1 MSSGG
6 DWLLAQELLE
16 RGDPEFVDRLRAI
29 NDADVLGRFAERW
42 YNDPSPNARRLLLA
56 YLERPLNAYRHEAL
70 VKRLFKHAEAAGDD
84 AVMARFLVA
93 FDRSVRRAIRKRS
106 HVERV
111 LFDSGEEAARQV
123 SQWNDQGFDS
133 GNHWDRGVQGPG
145 RFAAGGSWSEN
156 FLTVPGGTTMPRGS
170 VVSYRVRDPVAGKW
184 KVEAPDWVGKLRLD
198 PKSYRLATEPP
209 ESVRKQL
216 ETFRLFSLR
225 TRYYLRRRA
234 WRYFRRLG
242 KGVSPLPASPTGGAG
257 HRFDR
262 YIAAIAEAL
271 VLYEDADV
279 GSGVAFLDNWGLI
292 HALFHHSPVLENLPR
307 GWRVADDRSLSEL
320 EPAPI
325 YEDLWRSSPRALFEL
340 IVGARCRPVRQWA
353 VRMLGRVPADARAAV
368 SAEELIGLL
377 GHGDPEIVSASLD
390 WLRASPDLA
399 SVGPERWLAVAE
411 AASPES
417 VEMLAEIMSSQITP
431 DRVSLGDVV
440 RLAAC
445 RPLPLARLGLTWL
458 KAKSPADDDE
468 RRCLFLL
475 LEAQSE
481 PLRPEILSW
490 VQSTLG
496 SALDFQAGWVLEF
509 LDSRHADARAEGMSW
524 FRAEP
529 RARDDVSLWQRL
541 MESPHDDVRLPLA
554 TDLEVRMAKGNGNL
568 DLSLALDPERLRLL
582 WASVLL
588 NVRRGGRVKPRV
600 VEQVAHRLGHRPEEA
615 EILLPLLGV
624 ALHSLRAPERRAA
637 LVAVVRLVEDR
648 PDSIPLVRRAFPE
661 LQWA

>member
-6 DWLLAQELLE
+6 DWLLVQELLE

-29 NDADVLGRFAERW
+29 DDADALGRFAERW
-42 YNDPSPNARRLLLA
+42 YADPSPNARRLLLA

-70 VKRLFKHAEAAGDD
+70 IKRLFKHAEAAGDD
-84 AVMARFLVA
+84 TLMARFLVV
-93 FDRSVRRAIRKRS
+93 FDRSVRRAIRKKS
-106 HVERV
+106 HQEHAP
-111 LFDSGEEAARQV
+111 FDSWEEAARQIA
-123 SQWNDQGFDS
+123 QWNGQGFDS
-133 GNHWDRGVQGPG
+133 ASRYDRGGRGPG
-145 RFAAGGSWSEN
+145 RFVAVGVWSEN
-156 FLTVPGGTTMPRGS
+156 FLTVPGGTTMPRGAS
-170 VVSYRVRDPVAGKW
+170 VSYTVWYPVVNRT
-184 KVEAPDWVGKLRLD
+184 VEAPDWVKTFKLD
-198 PKSYRLATEPP
+198 PKAYRDATEPP
-209 ESVRKQL
+209 ETVRKQL
-216 ETFRLFSLR
+216 WSRRLFSLR

-242 KGVSPLPASPTGGAG
+242 KDVAAPPASQTAEAG
-257 HRFDR
+257 HRADR
-262 YIAAIAEAL
+262 YIAAISEAL

-279 GSGVAFLDNWGLI
+279 ASGVAFLDNWGLI

-307 GWRVADDRSLSEL
+307 GWRLAEDRSLSEL

-325 YEDLWRSSPRALFEL
+325 YEDRWRSAPRALFEL
-340 IVGARCRPVRQWA
+340 IVRARCRPVRQWA
-353 VRMLGRVPADARAAV
+353 VQMLSRVPADARAAV
-368 SAEELIGLL
+368 TVEELIGLL
-377 GHGDPEIVSASLD
+377 GHGDPEIVSAALD

-399 SVGPERWLAVAE
+399 AVGPERWLAAAE

-417 VEMLAEIMSSQITP
+417 VEILAEIMSGQVAA
-431 DRVSLGDVV
+431 DRSSIGDAV

-458 KAKSPADDDE
+458 KAKMPASDEE
-468 RRCLFLL
+468 RRGLFLL

-481 PLRPEILSW
+481 PLRPDILGW
-490 VQSTLG
+490 LRSTLD
-496 SALDFQAGWVLEF
+496 SAPEFHGEWVLEF

-524 FRAEP
+524 FRGEP
-529 RARDDVSLWQRL
+529 RAHDDVTLWQRL

-554 TDLEVRMAKGNGNL
+554 ADLEARLAKGDAKL
-568 DLSLALDPERLRLL
+568 DLSLSLDPDRLRLL

-600 VEQVAHRLGHRPEEA
+600 VEQVAHRLRHRPEEA
-615 EILLPLLGV
+615 EALLPLLGV
-624 ALHSLRAPERRAA
+624 ALRSLRAPERRAA

-648 PDSIPLVRRAFPE
+648 PESIPLVRRAFPE